1 MNSMKILIIDDD
13 ENLLA
18 LLSKNIESW
27 GYEAIPASS
36 GKEALD
42 MIRNV
47 KADVIVLDYLMPGM
61 DGVDTLRELR
71 MIDEKVPVIMFTSF
85 PDKRSIEG
93 TEKLGILAYVP
104 KVGVFTDAESSLK
117 TAIEIAQKRI
127 RGPDRS

>member
-1 MNSMKILIIDDD
+1 MDSVKILLVDDD
-13 ENLLA
+13 KDFLW

-27 GYEAIPASS
+27 GYAVILALS

-42 MIRNV
+42 TVRKSKV
-47 KADVIVLDYLMPGM
+47 DVIVLDYLMPGL

-71 MIDEKVPVIMFTSF
+71 KIDKKVPVIMFTSF

-93 TEKLGILAYVP
+93 TKKLGILACVP

-117 TAIEIAQKRI
+117 TAIEMAQKRR
-127 RGPDRS
+127 RG